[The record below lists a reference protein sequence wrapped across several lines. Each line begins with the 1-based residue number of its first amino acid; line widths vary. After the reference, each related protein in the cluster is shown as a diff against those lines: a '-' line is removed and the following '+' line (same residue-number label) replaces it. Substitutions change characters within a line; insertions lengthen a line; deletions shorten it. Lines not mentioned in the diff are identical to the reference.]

1 MYSKQGEFVCMLKS
15 VCMYACMY
23 MYDVLVEIG
32 VRGRREG
39 FKVSNKHEEGES
51 TSLA

>member
-1 MYSKQGEFVCMLKS
+1 MHVEECVCVCM
-15 VCMYACMY
+15 CPCMY

-32 VRGRREG
+32 GGAGRREG
-39 FKVSNKHEEGES
+39 LKASDKHEEGES

>member
-15 VCMYACMY
+15 GCVCVCVCMYACMY

-32 VRGRREG
+32 GRGKERR
-39 FKVSNKHEEGES
+39 
-51 TSLA
+51 A

>member
-1 MYSKQGEFVCMLKS
+1 MLKS

-32 VRGRREG
+32 VRGKERR
-39 FKVSNKHEEGES
+39 
-51 TSLA
+51 A

>member
-1 MYSKQGEFVCMLKS
+1 MHVEECVCVCM
-15 VCMYACMY
+15 CPCMY

-32 VRGRREG
+32 GGGGAGRREG
-39 FKVSNKHEEGES
+39 LKASDKHEEGES

>member
-23 MYDVLVEIG
+23 IYDVLIEIG
-32 VRGRREG
+32 GGGRRKG
-39 FKVSNKHEEGES
+39 LKAGDKHEAGES